1 MVVHVCGFLELLLT
15 REKKKYM
22 YIFFLIY
29 PQGLQASLADKLA
42 AVHAR
47 QQSLDMENK
56 FIYDDIVDVW
66 TPRSFSFCRCQVCDS
81 LHCHLLTVLCKKALS
96 YIYCQPLSLVN
107 WNLWCWSIL
116 YLEQKHWIQGV
127 YQVTLPVSGSI
138 ALKFSL
144 PLALQTVSYSAYFH

>member
-56 FIYDDIVDVW
+56 FIYDDIVDV
-66 TPRSFSFCRCQVCDS
+66 
-81 LHCHLLTVLCKKALS
+81 
-96 YIYCQPLSLVN
+96 
-107 WNLWCWSIL
+107 
-116 YLEQKHWIQGV
+116 
-127 YQVTLPVSGSI
+127 
-138 ALKFSL
+138 
-144 PLALQTVSYSAYFH
+144 